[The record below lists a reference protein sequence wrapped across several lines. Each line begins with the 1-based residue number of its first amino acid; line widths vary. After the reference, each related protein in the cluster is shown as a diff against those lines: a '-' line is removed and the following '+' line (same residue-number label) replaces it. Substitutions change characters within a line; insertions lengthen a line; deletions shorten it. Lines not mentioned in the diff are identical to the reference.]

1 MILQALHEYYDR
13 CDDLPRE
20 GWIRRGVDYALVLNT
35 QGDCVALNAL
45 GDKQKGKLIPAER
58 LVTAIGKQAMK
69 HTNSGKDANL
79 LWDNASFVLG
89 TGNKGDIKL
98 ASFIET
104 IQTWLGELEDPGVQA
119 VQRFCTGLQ
128 QQPNAVASLL
138 ERFGCTEDFEKRDP
152 VLIFQLQGDIEGV
165 HERQSVRH
173 AFEAVFAGAASSG
186 GVRGNCLVSGRV
198 NVPIALNESVIK
210 EVWGGQAAGCNIIAF
225 NARSFESYGKH
236 ERQGENAP
244 VSVQA
249 SFAYTTA
256 LNHLLRKGSPQ
267 RIQVGDASTV
277 FWAEKQDPFET
288 IFGDVFKDDPNQ
300 TEAVHAL
307 LSAIHSGKLAGPEGQ
322 TRFHVLGL
330 APNAARISVRFYH
343 CLPLRDLGQRI
354 AQHFTDLE
362 LVRGPNDSQY
372 LSLKRLLQAVC
383 LATSSQKYGDLE
395 RLPPILGGAIVDAV
409 LDGENAP
416 YPRLWLNAAVG
427 RLRADHGIE
436 PYVQQQRMYAQLAA
450 IKACLNRQIRLHPRE
465 EKEFLP
471 MLDPDNTH
479 PAYRLGRLFAVLEKA
494 QEEASPGL
502 NATIRDRYYGA
513 ASSTPVAVFTT
524 LLRLKN
530 AHLKKLSP
538 GRAQWFEKLLGEV
551 LSPVA
556 DFPAHLALPDQG
568 RFALGYY
575 HQRQDFFTKKPA
587 ADNNPDT
594 NPTGDLA

>member
-307 LSAIHSGKLAGPEGQ
+307 LSAIYSGKFAGPDGE

-330 APNAARISVRFYH
+330 APNAARISVRFW
-343 CLPLRDLGQRI
+343 LQATVG
-354 AQHFTDLE
+354 E
-362 LVRGPNDSQY
+362 LV
-372 LSLKRLLQAVC
+372 
-383 LATSSQKYGDLE
+383 
-395 RLPPILGGAIVDAV
+395 
-409 LDGENAP
+409 
-416 YPRLWLNAAVG
+416 
-427 RLRADHGIE
+427 
-436 PYVQQQRMYAQLAA
+436 
-450 IKACLNRQIRLHPRE
+450 
-465 EKEFLP
+465 
-471 MLDPDNTH
+471 
-479 PAYRLGRLFAVLEKA
+479 
-494 QEEASPGL
+494 
-502 NATIRDRYYGA
+502 
-513 ASSTPVAVFTT
+513 
-524 LLRLKN
+524 
-530 AHLKKLSP
+530 
-538 GRAQWFEKLLGEV
+538 
-551 LSPVA
+551 
-556 DFPAHLALPDQG
+556 
-568 RFALGYY
+568 
-575 HQRQDFFTKKPA
+575 
-587 ADNNPDT
+587 
-594 NPTGDLA
+594 